1 MYLFFCRYKLNEF
14 FRSKTGCYL
23 LKKYCFCLVESK
35 RILNWFNFQLSLS
48 PNHYQMNY
56 SKLSAVNFSFLLGL
70 LVLIGFSCHTS
81 KNEVTITNLK
91 SEYLFSPV
99 GIDSPSPRLVWQIS
113 SDKPGKYQSAY
124 EIIVGTDSLA
134 IEKGKG
140 NLWDSGK
147 INTELSLAVYAG
159 SSLEPFTK
167 YFWNVKIWDENGIA
181 SKWSSVSSF
190 ETGMMNGKNW
200 QGDWISDTRDINLKP
215 APWFR
220 KEFQAA
226 KTIQSARAYIAV
238 GGLYELYINGEKVG
252 NHRLDPMYT
261 RFDRRTLYVTHDVT
275 KMLHQG
281 DNAIGV
287 LLGNGW
293 YNHQSTAVWYFH
305 EAPWR
310 ARPKF
315 CMDLHITYSDST
327 KQIIST
333 GTDWKTTLSDVVFNS
348 IYTAEHQ
355 DARQKQVGWNMTGFD
370 DSGWK
375 EAIPVSSPS
384 NNIVAQNLYP
394 IRNVQEIP
402 VAEMTKFSDTNY
414 LFDFGRN
421 ISGVTKLK
429 INGADG
435 TEVKLIHAER
445 LGKNGKTDLSNIDVH
460 YRPTDDS
467 DPFATDIYILSGGED
482 EFMPHFNY
490 KGFQFVEVKSN
501 KPIELTKESLTAYF
515 MHSDIPVAGEIK
527 SSNPTLNKIWEATNN
542 SYLSNMFGYPT
553 DCPQR
558 EKNGWTG
565 DAHIAIET
573 GLYNFDGITIYE
585 KWLADH
591 RDEQQPNG
599 VLPAIIPTSG
609 WGYTWA
615 NGPDWTS
622 TIAIIPWNIYL
633 FYGDSRL
640 LQQCYENIKL
650 YVDHINAESPEGLTD
665 WGLGDWVPVKS
676 KSPKEFTSSVYY
688 YADVTILAKAAQ
700 LFGYQSDYEKY
711 SGLAEKIKNAINTKY
726 LNRETGIYGNGL
738 QTELS
743 VALYWGIV
751 PDSLIGKVAENLAN
765 RVIQDNKHIDVG
777 LLGTKAIL
785 NALSENGYAEL
796 AYEVAL
802 QETYPSWGWWIKNG
816 ATTLYENWD
825 ITSDRDLSMN
835 HIMFGEIGAWFY
847 KGLGGIFPDPE
858 NPGFKNIILKPNFIS
873 ALDHFEASHDC
884 PSGKIISKWEKNSDN
899 IKYDVS
905 VPPNSSASLYLKT
918 DEILYTKEISKMK
931 GARVEEANENYTKI
945 LLKPGIYTFN
955 IH

>member
-1 MYLFFCRYKLNEF
+1 MNC
-14 FRSKTGCYL
+14 SKSNFINL
-23 LKKYCFCLVESK
+23 P
-35 RILNWFNFQLSLS
+35 ILS
-48 PNHYQMNY
+48 
-56 SKLSAVNFSFLLGL
+56 GL
-70 LVLIGFSCHTS
+70 IILACFSCRKS
-81 KNEVTITNLK
+81 DNEIEITNLK
-91 SEYLFSPV
+91 CEYLVNPV
-99 GIDSPSPRLVWQIS
+99 GIDSPAPRFVWQITGRETGF
-113 SDKPGKYQSAY
+113 KQTAY
-124 EIIVGTDSLA
+124 EIIVGADSIKVA
-134 IEKGKG
+134 SRKGTQWG
-140 NLWDSGK
+140 SGK
-147 INTELSLAVYAG
+147 LKSGQSLAVYSG
-159 SSLEPFTK
+159 NSLKPVTK
-167 YFWNVKIWDENGIA
+167 YYWSVKIWDENDVS
-181 SKWSSVSSF
+181 SKWSKTASF
-190 ETGMMNGKNW
+190 ETGMMDSKNW
-200 QGDWISDTRDINLKP
+200 RGDWISDTRDIGLKP

-220 KEFQAA
+220 KEFTAS
-226 KTIQSARAYIAV
+226 KTIQSARVYIAV
-238 GGLYELYINGEKVG
+238 GGLYELYVNGEKAG

-261 RFDRRTLYVTHDVT
+261 RFDRRTLYVAHDVT
-275 KMLHQG
+275 KMVSEGQ
-281 DNAIGV
+281 NAVGV

-315 CMDLHITYSDST
+315 CMDLHINYSDGT
-327 KQIIST
+327 KEIIST
-333 GTDWKTTLSDVVFNS
+333 GTDWKTTLSDVIFNS

-355 DARQKQVGWNMTGFD
+355 DARLRQPGWNSPGFD
-370 DSGWK
+370 DSVWK
-375 EAIPVSSPS
+375 NAIPVSAPS
-384 NNIVAQNLYP
+384 NNIVAQNLHP
-394 IRNVQEIP
+394 IRNVIEIQA
-402 VAEMTKFSDTNY
+402 VNMVKFSNKNY

-421 ISGVTKLK
+421 ISGVTSLK
-429 INGADG
+429 IKGETG
-435 TEVKLIHAER
+435 TEIRLIHAER
-445 LGKNGKTDLSNIDVH
+445 LGKNGKADLSNIDVH
-460 YRPTDDS
+460 YRPTDNT
-467 DPFATDIYILSGGED
+467 DPFATDIYFLSGKED

-490 KGFQFVEVKSN
+490 KGFQYVEVVSN
-501 KPIELTKESLTAYF
+501 KPVEIAKEDLTAYF
-515 MHSDIPVAGEIK
+515 MHSDIPVAGKIN

-542 SYLSNMFGYPT
+542 SYLSNLFGFPT

-640 LQQCYENIKL
+640 LHQCYDNIKR
-650 YVDHINAESPEGLTD
+650 YVDHIDEESPGGLTD

-676 KSPKEFTSSVYY
+676 VTPKEFTSSVYY
-688 YADVTILAKAAQ
+688 YTGVTILAKAAQ
-700 LFGYQSDYEKY
+700 LFDHQKDFEKY
-711 SGLAEKIKNAINTKY
+711 TALAEKIKNAINNKY
-726 LNRETGIYGNGL
+726 LNPEPGIYGSGL

-751 PDSLIGKVAENLAN
+751 PDSLKNKVAKNLAE
-765 RVIQDNKHIDVG
+765 RVIQDDKHIDVG

-796 AYEVAL
+796 AAEVAL
-802 QETYPSWGWWIKNG
+802 RETYPSWGWWIKNG
-816 ATTLYENWD
+816 ATTLYENWKIDSESD
-825 ITSDRDLSMN
+825 ISMN

-847 KGLGGIFPDPE
+847 KGIGGIFPDAE

-873 ALDHFEASHDC
+873 TLDYFEASHDG
-884 PSGKIISKWEKNSDN
+884 PYGKIISKWERARENLF
-899 IKYDVS
+899 YTVA
-905 VPPNSSASLYLKT
+905 VPPNSTATLFLLADS
-918 DEILYTKEISKMK
+918 ILQPEKIAKMK
-931 GARVEEANENYTKI
+931 GVKSTETSGLFTKI
-945 LLKPGIYTFN
+945 NFESGIYTFN